1 MWLIDQFYVGCGTF
15 FFFYRV
21 MEIQLTNHT
30 IYPLKMNN
38 SVIFS
43 IFTALCNHRHS
54 LISEHFH
61 HLKKKPHPN
70 KEAVCNIPLPHGCWQ
85 HWSTSFLTL
94 RICLFYTFSRQS
106 LCDCT
111 SLCVVLGFFF
121 PSFSSST
128 FSFFVQIQSSR
139 IRCYRSKIYEED
151 LVLVNSSSITSL
163 TVCSFNVLSVLSLIF
178 SDQFF
183 AVFKISNKMRLL
195 SQVLIYY

>member
-1 MWLIDQFYVGCGTF
+1 MWFIDQFYVGCGTF

-21 MEIQLTNHT
+21 MEIQFTNHT

-128 FSFFVQIQSSR
+128 FSFFVQINIVWTWYFLTWKHGTFLLHPPWFFLALYKLIQRNICGKCVHVSGDWNIVS
-139 IRCYRSKIYEED
+139 YE
-151 LVLVNSSSITSL
+151 LYMIH
-163 TVCSFNVLSVLSLIF
+163 
-178 SDQFF
+178 
-183 AVFKISNKMRLL
+183 
-195 SQVLIYY
+195 